1 MLHPLE
7 NRILTYVI
15 CNSLC
20 MGDFSLLSIHWFIDS
35 VFYFSGFLGAS
46 DGKES
51 ACNVRDLSSI
61 PGSRRSPGEG
71 NGYPLQYSCL
81 ENSMDIRMWTPG
93 YLFITLCFN
102 PILPYSCWS
111 VVPALAIRCFHL
123 APGSWWQTPSTC
135 FWCRDI
141 SFLSGT
147 IIYSRPNLNIFCCIP
162 RWSAISPRNCG
173 SLYCRYMVWETRI
186 WTLYVLVAIGI
197 SLVLDPLETRK

>member
-1 MLHPLE
+1 MAQNLYNPKRE
-7 NRILTYVI
+7 
-15 CNSLC
+15 
-20 MGDFSLLSIHWFIDS
+20 FLLFL
-35 VFYFSGFLGAS
+35 YFLNWGIVHLQCCISFKWGFLGGS
-46 DGKES
+46 DDKES
-51 ACNVRDLSSI
+51 ACNMGDPGPI

-81 ENSMDIRMWTPG
+81 ENSMDTRMWTPG

-102 PILPYSCWS
+102 PMLPYSCWS

-147 IIYSRPNLNIFCCIP
+147 IIYSRPILNIFYCIP
-162 RWSAISPRNCG
+162 R
-173 SLYCRYMVWETRI
+173 
-186 WTLYVLVAIGI
+186 
-197 SLVLDPLETRK
+197 